1 MTMFATGVFQIA
13 SFSVLGAM
21 LSVFFLGPPVIVL
34 LRRYC
39 TAPLAS
45 DSETLNRLHFHKS
58 TTPTMGGLFVVAGLG
73 LPLAVFAFH
82 DLAYFAP
89 ALVLLFGLTVVG
101 TLDDSLKIRR
111 HGKGVSA
118 RGKLLGQTVVAL
130 FVATLVYIFQ
140 LRAGNPPILVFPFL
154 ENAIPLGI
162 NFIPWMMLVIIA
174 TSNAVNLTD
183 GLDGLASGCL
193 AVAAGGMGL
202 LAYATYHATQ
212 SPNAASAVLLA
223 GALVGASAGF
233 LHFNRH
239 PAMVFL
245 GDAGSLP
252 LGGLL
257 GYLAITIHQEFTL
270 LLIGG
275 VFVAE
280 TLSVILQVASYRLTG
295 KRILRCAPLHH
306 HFRFGG
312 WSESKTVY
320 RFWTAGIIFAIVGLM
335 LGWLWA

>member
-1 MTMFATGVFQIA
+1 MLCVF
-13 SFSVLGAM
+13 L
-21 LSVFFLGPPVIVL
+21 LGPPVIVL

-39 TAPLAS
+39 TAPLVS
-45 DSETLNRLHFHKS
+45 DSETLNRLHLHKS
-58 TTPTMGGLFVVAGLG
+58 TTPTMGGLFVVAGLS
-73 LPLAVFAFH
+73 LPLALFAFR
-82 DLAYFAP
+82 DFSYFAP
-89 ALVLLFGLTVVG
+89 ALVLLLGLTAVG

-111 HGKGVSA
+111 VGRGISA

-130 FVATLVYIFQ
+130 FVATSVYVFQ
-140 LRAGNPPILVFPFL
+140 TRAGAAPCLDLPFS
-154 ENAIPLGI
+154 EHAIPLGAA
-162 NFIPWMMLVIIA
+162 FIPWAVLVIVA

-183 GLDGLASGCL
+183 GLDGLAGGCL
-193 AVAAGGMGL
+193 FFAASALGV
-202 LAYATYHATQ
+202 LAYLSYRTDQIPDY
-212 SPNAASAVLLA
+212 ASAVLLA
-223 GALVGASAGF
+223 AALAGAALAF

-257 GYLAITIHQEFTL
+257 GYLALTVRQEFTL

-280 TLSVILQVASYRLTG
+280 TLSVILQVASFRLTG
-295 KRILRCAPLHH
+295 RRIFRCAPLHH

-312 WSESKTVY
+312 WSEKKTVH
-320 RFWTAGIIFAIVGLM
+320 RFWIAAAACAVAGVLM
-335 LGWLWA
+335 GWLSM

>member
-1 MTMFATGVFQIA
+1 MPTVPFGVFQIA
-13 SFSVLGAM
+13 SFSLLGAM
-21 LSVFFLGPPVIVL
+21 LCVFLLGPPVIVL

-45 DSETLNRLHFHKS
+45 DSETLNRLHLHKS
-58 TTPTMGGLFVVAGLG
+58 TTPTMGGLFVVAGLS
-73 LPLAVFAFH
+73 LPLALFAFR
-82 DLAYFAP
+82 DFSYFAP
-89 ALVLLFGLTVVG
+89 ALVLLLGLTAVG

-111 HGKGVSA
+111 VGKGISA

-130 FVATLVYIFQ
+130 FVATSVYVFQ
-140 LRAGNPPILVFPFL
+140 TRAGSSPVLILPFSQD
-154 ENAIPLGI
+154 AIPLGAA
-162 NFIPWMMLVIIA
+162 FIPWATLVIVA

-183 GLDGLASGCL
+183 GLDGLAGGCL
-193 AVAAGGMGL
+193 FFAVGALGV
-202 LAYATYHATQ
+202 LAYLTWRTDQ
-212 SPNAASAVLLA
+212 IPDSASAVLLA
-223 GALVGASAGF
+223 AALAGAAAGF

-245 GDAGSLP
+245 GDTGSLP

-257 GYLAITIHQEFTL
+257 GYLALTIGQEITL

-280 TLSVILQVASYRLTG
+280 TLSVIGQVASFRLTG
-295 KRILRCAPLHH
+295 RRIFRCSPLHH

-312 WSESKTVY
+312 WSEKKTVH
-320 RFWTAGIIFAIVGLM
+320 RFWIAGAICAVAGVVM
-335 LGWLWA
+335 GWLSM